1 MTTLQE
7 SICVNLFFV
16 FTKGG
21 TLMDISD
28 ANKMKW
34 TVFAAIFMVSMI
46 PACAGV
52 APMEKMVKLES
63 QITNA
68 RQAEAIVYSP
78 LELKFAED
86 KYRLAQDAIEDKEY
100 DVARQLA
107 DEALLDAQFAEIK
120 ALSVR
125 AEKEAQEMRESIE
138 TLRTE
143 LNRIQTR

>member
-1 MTTLQE
+1 MA
-7 SICVNLFFV
+7 
-16 FTKGG
+16 
-21 TLMDISD
+21 ISD
-28 ANKMKW
+28 AHKRKW
-34 TVFAAIFMVSMI
+34 TLFTIIFLASMI

-63 QITNA
+63 QISNA

-86 KYRLAQDAIEDKEY
+86 KYQLAQDAIEDKDY
-100 DVARQLA
+100 DVAGQLA

-120 ALSVR
+120 ALSVK

-138 TLRTE
+138 TLRSE
-143 LNRIQTR
+143 LNRLRTQ

>member
-1 MTTLQE
+1 MY
-7 SICVNLFFV
+7 
-16 FTKGG
+16 
-21 TLMDISD
+21 ISD
-28 ANKMKW
+28 ANKRKW
-34 TVFAAIFMVSMI
+34 TVFTLILMVSMI

-107 DEALLDAQFAEIK
+107 DEAMLDAQFAEIK

-125 AEKEAQEMRESIE
+125 AQREAQEMRESIE

>member
-1 MTTLQE
+1 
-7 SICVNLFFV
+7 
-16 FTKGG
+16 
-21 TLMDISD
+21 MDISD
-28 ANKMKW
+28 AHKRKW
-34 TVFAAIFMVSMI
+34 TIFTIIFMVSVI

-63 QITNA
+63 QIANA
-68 RQAEAIVYSP
+68 RQAEAIVYAP

-86 KYRLAQDAIEDKEY
+86 KYELAEGAIEDKKY

-107 DEALLDAQFAEIK
+107 DEALLDAQLAEVK

-138 TLRTE
+138 TLRSE
-143 LNRIQTR
+143 LNRRHTQ

>member
-1 MTTLQE
+1 
-7 SICVNLFFV
+7 
-16 FTKGG
+16 
-21 TLMDISD
+21 
-28 ANKMKW
+28 
-34 TVFAAIFMVSMI
+34 MI

>member
-1 MTTLQE
+1 
-7 SICVNLFFV
+7 
-16 FTKGG
+16 
-21 TLMDISD
+21 MDISD
-28 ANKMKW
+28 AHKRKW
-34 TVFAAIFMVSMI
+34 TIFTIIFMVSVI

-63 QITNA
+63 QIANA
-68 RQAEAIVYSP
+68 RQAEAIVYAP

-86 KYRLAQDAIEDKEY
+86 KYELAEGAIEDKKY

-107 DEALLDAQFAEIK
+107 DEALLDAQLAEVK

-138 TLRTE
+138 TLRNE
-143 LNRIQTR
+143 LNRRQTQ

>member
-1 MTTLQE
+1 
-7 SICVNLFFV
+7 
-16 FTKGG
+16 
-21 TLMDISD
+21 MDISD
-28 ANKMKW
+28 ANKRKW
-34 TVFAAIFMVSMI
+34 TVFTLIFMVSMI

>member
-1 MTTLQE
+1 
-7 SICVNLFFV
+7 
-16 FTKGG
+16 
-21 TLMDISD
+21 MDIFD
-28 ANKMKW
+28 IHKRKRI
-34 TVFAAIFMVSMI
+34 IFIIIYIASMVT
-46 PACAGV
+46 ACAGV

-68 RQAEAIVYSP
+68 RQSEAIVYAP

-86 KYRLAQDAIEDKEY
+86 KYKMAQTAIEDKEY

-107 DEALLDAQFAEIK
+107 DEALLDAKFAEIK

-138 TLRTE
+138 TLRSE
-143 LNRIQTR
+143 LNRIQTQ

>member
-1 MTTLQE
+1 
-7 SICVNLFFV
+7 
-16 FTKGG
+16 
-21 TLMDISD
+21 MDISH
-28 ANKMKW
+28 ANKSKW
-34 TVFAAIFMVSMI
+34 TIFIIICMVSMM

-63 QITNA
+63 QIANA
-68 RQAEAIVYSP
+68 RQAEAIVYAP

-86 KYRLAQDAIEDKEY
+86 KYELALDAIADKDY

-107 DEALLDAQFAEIK
+107 DEALLDAQFAETK

-138 TLRTE
+138 TLRSE
-143 LNRIQTR
+143 LNRIQTQ

>member
-1 MTTLQE
+1 
-7 SICVNLFFV
+7 
-16 FTKGG
+16 
-21 TLMDISD
+21 MDISD
-28 ANKMKW
+28 DHKRKW
-34 TVFAAIFMVSMI
+34 TIFTIIFMVSMVS
-46 PACAGV
+46 ACAGV

-63 QITNA
+63 QISNA

-86 KYRLAQDAIEDKEY
+86 KYQLAQDAIEDKKY
-100 DVARQLA
+100 DVAGQLA

-138 TLRTE
+138 TLRSE
-143 LNRIQTR
+143 LNRMRTR

>member
-1 MTTLQE
+1 
-7 SICVNLFFV
+7 
-16 FTKGG
+16 
-21 TLMDISD
+21 MDISD
-28 ANKMKW
+28 AHKRKW
-34 TVFAAIFMVSMI
+34 TIFTIIVMVSVI

-63 QITNA
+63 QIANA
-68 RQAEAIVYSP
+68 RQAEAIVYAP

-86 KYRLAQDAIEDKEY
+86 KYELAEGAIEDKKY

-107 DEALLDAQFAEIK
+107 DEALLDAQLAEVK

-138 TLRTE
+138 TLRSE
-143 LNRIQTR
+143 LNRRHTQ

>member
-1 MTTLQE
+1 
-7 SICVNLFFV
+7 
-16 FTKGG
+16 
-21 TLMDISD
+21 MDISD
-28 ANKMKW
+28 AHKMKW
-34 TVFAAIFMVSMI
+34 TIFTIIFMVSVI

-63 QITNA
+63 QIANA
-68 RQAEAIVYSP
+68 RQAEAIVYAP

-86 KYRLAQDAIEDKEY
+86 KYELAEGAIEDKKY

-107 DEALLDAQFAEIK
+107 DEALLDAQLAEVK

-138 TLRTE
+138 TLRNE
-143 LNRIQTR
+143 LNRRQTQ

>member
-1 MTTLQE
+1 
-7 SICVNLFFV
+7 
-16 FTKGG
+16 
-21 TLMDISD
+21 MDIAD
-28 ANKMKW
+28 AHKRKW
-34 TVFAAIFMVSMI
+34 TLFTIIFLGSMI

-63 QITNA
+63 QISNA

-86 KYRLAQDAIEDKEY
+86 KYQLAQDAIEDKDY

-120 ALSVR
+120 ALSVK

-138 TLRTE
+138 TLRSE
-143 LNRIQTR
+143 LNRLRTQ

>member
-1 MTTLQE
+1 
-7 SICVNLFFV
+7 
-16 FTKGG
+16 
-21 TLMDISD
+21 MDISD
-28 ANKMKW
+28 AHKRKW
-34 TVFAAIFMVSMI
+34 TIFTIIFMVSVI

-63 QITNA
+63 TITNA
-68 RQAEAIVYSP
+68 RQAEAIVYAP

-86 KYRLAQDAIEDKEY
+86 KYELAEGAIEDKKY

-107 DEALLDAQFAEIK
+107 DEALLDAQLAEVK

-138 TLRTE
+138 TLRSE
-143 LNRIQTR
+143 LNRRHTQ